1 MGFFNTFMINSE
13 KLYLALMEKYE
24 LELLE
29 SEKTLLM
36 YFRNPIDEIQEND
49 LNEIDVYLNKF
60 SNIILKAE
68 KLKEFL
74 KYNNIEYGN

>member
-1 MGFFNTFMINSE
+1 
-13 KLYLALMEKYE
+13 MEKYE

-36 YFRNPIDEIQEND
+36 YFRNPIDEVQEND

>member
-36 YFRNPIDEIQEND
+36 YFRNPIDEVQEND

>member
-1 MGFFNTFMINSE
+1 MINSE

-36 YFRNPIDEIQEND
+36 YFRNPIDEVQEND